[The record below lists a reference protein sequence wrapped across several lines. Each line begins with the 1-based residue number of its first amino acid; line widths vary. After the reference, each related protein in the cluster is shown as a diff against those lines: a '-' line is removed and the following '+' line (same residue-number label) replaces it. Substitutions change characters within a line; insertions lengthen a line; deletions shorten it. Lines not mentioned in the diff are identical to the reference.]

1 MGTMSSEVCLISG
14 RLLVRELVSPSLIVL
29 LLARNPEFL
38 ISSLDIVLLLLRK
51 EFREPLN
58 DVLEP
63 MALIEAREPW
73 IEFRE
78 PCIEFL
84 SACLCSCS
92 PRGVGRVRD
101 GEPPGYLRILLGDWV
116 NEIIRGGWEDGW
128 SLLSDEFM

>member
-1 MGTMSSEVCLISG
+1 MRG
-14 RLLVRELVSPSLIVL
+14 RLLVRELVSSSLIVL
-29 LLARNPEFL
+29 PLAINPELL
-38 ISSLDIVLLLLRK
+38 ISSLDMVLLLLRK

-92 PRGVGRVRD
+92 PSGVGRVRE
-101 GEPPGYLRILLGDWV
+101 GEPPGYLRIRLGDWV
-116 NEIIRGGWEDGW
+116 REILGVGEDGW
-128 SLLSDEFM
+128 SLFSGEVK